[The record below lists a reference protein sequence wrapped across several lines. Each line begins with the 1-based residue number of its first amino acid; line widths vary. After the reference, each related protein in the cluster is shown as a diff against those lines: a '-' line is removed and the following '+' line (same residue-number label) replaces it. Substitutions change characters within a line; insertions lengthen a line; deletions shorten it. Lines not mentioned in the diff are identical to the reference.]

1 MTIIIDDSSTLQ
13 EKPVGI
19 DLGAFSRKFS
29 NSWNAYSSPQYPH
42 VYAPSQPT
50 LCPIVPGSEIPPCE
64 PSRVVPLPEDGE
76 PSSGKGV
83 AVNVDEELGQ
93 ELLARSRFIL
103 VGDKLAQEV
112 AIG

>member
-13 EKPVGI
+13 EKP
-19 DLGAFSRKFS
+19 
-29 NSWNAYSSPQYPH
+29 
-42 VYAPSQPT
+42 
-50 LCPIVPGSEIPPCE
+50 E
-64 PSRVVPLPEDGE
+64 GE